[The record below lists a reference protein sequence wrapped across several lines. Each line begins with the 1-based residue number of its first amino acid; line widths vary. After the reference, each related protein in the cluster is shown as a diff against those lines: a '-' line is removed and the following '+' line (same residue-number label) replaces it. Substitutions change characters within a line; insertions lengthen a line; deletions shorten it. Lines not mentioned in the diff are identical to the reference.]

1 MVNIDIKYCK
11 NYFTILV
18 GEQIYQVN
26 APEDLIEVV
35 PSNYELF
42 FLKSKY
48 ASSQINISKIYLPN
62 QKETCGLLFPVT
74 RLDDSED
81 NINPELSDKNKRYFN
96 MYKYASYQILLKNF
110 YTNGIINRDLEHI
123 SDLYDDLF
131 VLIFDKK
138 YLKNFCIINYLP
150 CLYKNGFLYYEDFF
164 NDFKLKNPILKKDE
178 KFYNFPHNMHF
189 DKTFSDISNNK
200 FLKKLYTKDL
210 QSVNNYLAIFILM
223 YQVIEMYISEIQKFM
238 SYDIINSYTKGNIHF
253 NTFKNDISRINTE
266 ENRIFRIFQNI
277 DTKNFQNLC
286 KQYINSIFKNLSHDS
301 NSHEFIYA
309 FRNNIVHNYHSLI
322 NTEISEKEV
331 IEIIEEF
338 EIIVSELIIKKPLFI
353 KDQIKEKA
361 YYNYLKY
368 PDNTPEE
375 NWFLAIKELQ
385 ELFR

>member
-62 QKETCGLLFPVT
+62 QKETCGLLFPIT

-110 YTNGIINRDLEHI
+110 YTNGIINRNLEHI

-368 PDNTPEE
+368 PDNTSEE

>member
-11 NYFTILV
+11 NYFTISV
-18 GEQIYQVN
+18 GEQIYRVN
-26 APEDLIEVV
+26 APEDLIEVI
-35 PSNYELF
+35 PNNYELF

-81 NINPELSDKNKRYFN
+81 NINPEQSDNNKRYFN

-110 YTNGIINRDLEHI
+110 YTNGINWDLDHI

-150 CLYKNGFLYYEDFF
+150 CLYRNGFLYYEDFF

-178 KFYNFPHNMHF
+178 KLYNFPHNIHF

-238 SYDIINSYTKGNIHF
+238 SYDIINSYTRGNIHF

-266 ENRIFRIFQNI
+266 ENRISRIFQNI

-286 KQYINSIFKNLSHDS
+286 KQYINSIFKNLSLDS

-338 EIIVSELIIKKPLFI
+338 EIIVSELLIKKPLFI

-361 YYNYLKY
+361 YYNYLKH
-368 PDNTPEE
+368 PDNTSEE